1 MSLILIFA
9 SNLRK
14 IRIARG
20 YSQKKLAEVVD
31 LHRTYISGLERGTR
45 NVSILNIALAL
56 GVSVVDLLSE
66 DLHFSALSVTQSGA
80 AS

>member
-14 IRIARG
+14 LRIARG
-20 YSQKKLAEVVD
+20 CSQEKLAEVVD

-45 NVSILNIALAL
+45 NISIRNIEKIALAL
-56 GVSVVDLLSE
+56 DVSPVDLLTESDE
-66 DLHFSALSVTQSGA
+66 MNSP

>member
-9 SNLRK
+9 SNLRNL
-14 IRIARG
+14 RIARG
-20 YSQKKLAEVVD
+20 YSQEKLAEVVD

-45 NVSILNIALAL
+45 NISIRNIEKIALAL
-56 GVSVVDLLSE
+56 GVSPVDLLTES
-66 DLHFSALSVTQSGA
+66 DDMNSP

>member
-14 IRIARG
+14 LRVARG
-20 YSQKKLAEVVD
+20 YSQEKLAEVVD

-45 NVSILNIALAL
+45 NISIRNIEKIALAL
-56 GVSVVDLLSE
+56 GVNPVDLLTESDE
-66 DLHFSALSVTQSGA
+66 MNSP